1 MSDNEFRRN
10 FRAFYKI
17 WHHCKLS
24 LLIIFTTLILTLAA
38 VIMAIGGD
46 IDITWGLKHPAFA
59 SFLLNEKA
67 YEDDGEDMYANTDDV
82 DNTDDKAAGNADD
95 GALAAS
101 MEASENADEVS
112 KDASMEASGDVKVKK
127 LTEYEETKKTK
138 VNSRYYTD
146 PGKVALT
153 TDYDYQTA
161 SGDYYNDALFIGDSR
176 VVGLETYS
184 SLKDEAT
191 FFAEEG
197 LTVYS
202 MMEKKIA
209 TVPGSKKKTTIPK
222 ALAAQSFG
230 KIYIMVGINELG
242 TGDTDRYK
250 KQYEEN
256 INKIRSLQPNAKII
270 IMSVMRVTAS
280 TAKDP
285 VVNNININDKNV
297 AAASLA
303 DGVDI
308 FYLDIN
314 PLFVTKKGDIKS
326 EYTWDGVHLRAEYYK
341 KWVDFLN
348 EHGV

>member
-10 FRAFYKI
+10 FRTFYKI
-17 WHHCKLS
+17 WHHCKL
-24 LLIIFTTLILTLAA
+24 LILIVFTTILFTVATVVLA
-38 VIMAIGGD
+38 ISGD

-59 SFLLNEKA
+59 SLLLNEQA
-67 YEDDGEDMYANTDDV
+67 YDDDEDDLYADNDNDDV
-82 DNTDDKAAGNADD
+82 DKDDNIDNDD
-95 GALAAS
+95 DSDDA
-101 MEASENADEVS
+101 VS
-112 KDASMEASGDVKVKK
+112 KDASKDGDASSDASAEASGEPKVKK
-127 LTEYEETKKTK
+127 PTEYQETKKTK
-138 VNSRYYTD
+138 VKSRYYSD

-153 TDYDYQTA
+153 TDYEYQIA
-161 SGDYYNDALFIGDSR
+161 SGDYYDDALFIGDSR

-184 SLKDEAT
+184 SLKGKAT

-197 LTVYS
+197 LTVYT

-209 TVPGSKKKTTIPK
+209 TVPGSKKKVTIPT
-222 ALAAQSFG
+222 ALKSRSFG

-250 KQYEEN
+250 NQYEDN

-270 IMSVMRVTAS
+270 IMSVMRVTAA

-285 VVNNININDKNV
+285 VVNNVNINDKNV

-303 DGVDI
+303 DGVDV
-308 FYLDIN
+308 FYFDIN
-314 PLFVTKKGDIKS
+314 PLFITKKGDIRS
-326 EYTWDGVHLRAEYYK
+326 EYTWDGVHLRAEYYS
-341 KWVDFLN
+341 KWVDFLD